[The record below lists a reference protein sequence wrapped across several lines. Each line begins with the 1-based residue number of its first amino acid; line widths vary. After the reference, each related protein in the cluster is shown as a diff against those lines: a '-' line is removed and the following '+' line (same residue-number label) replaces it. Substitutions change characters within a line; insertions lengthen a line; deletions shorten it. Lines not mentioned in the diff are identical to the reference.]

1 MLNASRSR
9 PVVTLSSLEAAMT
22 AARGCFAC
30 MFSSS
35 DEYETA
41 VIAERRAMGRY
52 GAPRRHWPVG
62 LFIGCVL
69 LMIGIVLVWG

>member
-1 MLNASRSR
+1 MLNASSPR

-22 AARGCFAC
+22 AARGCFGC

-52 GAPRRHWPVG
+52 GDPRRNWPVG